1 MGSRAV
7 AAAAC
12 VAVAS
17 LVAAPAPASPRA
29 GLRPCSDGYSYS
41 GYAGREGSDDVSSAI
56 SALSLPSV
64 ATGHAAAWVGVGGVH
79 AGPGHAS
86 EWLQTGLAAFPR
98 LGLRLYVE
106 EVSRAKARR
115 FVDLGPAVVGRR
127 YRFLVRKTGADVW
140 RAFVDGRAVGRPA
153 FLPTGAGSWRPI
165 VTAES
170 WAAGSAAC
178 NRFSYRFDDV
188 SVGLDG
194 AERIGAPV
202 TRNRSGFSVS

>member
-1 MGSRAV
+1 MGCRAV

-17 LVAAPAPASPRA
+17 LVAAPAPASPRTGVTSCA
-29 GLRPCSDGYSYS
+29 PGYSYA
-41 GYAGREGSDDVSSAI
+41 GYAGRDGSGDVSATI
-56 SALSLPSV
+56 AALSRPSV

-79 AGPGHAS
+79 AGRGHAS

-106 EVSRAKARR
+106 EVSPGQARR
-115 FVDLGPAVVGRR
+115 FVDLGPAVVGRS
-127 YRFLVRKTGADVW
+127 YRFRVRETGADVW

-153 FLPTGAGSWRPI
+153 YLPTDAGSWRPV

-170 WAAGSAAC
+170 WAAGNAAC
-178 NRFSYRFDDV
+178 NLYAYRFEDV
-188 SVGLDG
+188 SVRLAD
-194 AERIGAPV
+194 AEPIGARV
-202 TRNRSGFSVS
+202 TRDRSGFSAS

>member
-1 MGSRAV
+1 VGCRAV

-17 LVAAPAPASPRA
+17 LVATPAPASPRTDVA
-29 GLRPCSDGYSYS
+29 TCAHGYTYA
-41 GYAGREGSDDVSSAI
+41 GYAGRDGSGDVSATIAAVSR
-56 SALSLPSV
+56 PSV
-64 ATGHAAAWVGVGGVH
+64 ATGHAAGWVGVGGAH
-79 AGPGHAS
+79 AGRGGAN

-106 EVSRAKARR
+106 EVSPGQARR

-127 YRFLVRKTGADVW
+127 YGFSVRETAADVW
-140 RAFVDGRAVGRPA
+140 RAFIDGRAVGRPA
-153 FLPTGAGSWRPI
+153 YLPTDAGSWRPV
-165 VTAES
+165 VTTES

-178 NRFSYRFDDV
+178 NRYAYRFDDV
-188 SVGLDG
+188 SVRLAD

-202 TRNRSGFSVS
+202 TRDRSGFSAS

>member
-1 MGSRAV
+1 
-7 AAAAC
+7 
-12 VAVAS
+12 

-29 GLRPCSDGYSYS
+29 GLRPCVPGYSYS
-41 GYAGREGSDDVSSAI
+41 GYAGREGSNDVSAAI
-56 SALSLPSV
+56 SAPSLPTV

-79 AGPGHAS
+79 AGPGQAS
-86 EWLQTGLAAFPR
+86 EWLQAGLVAFPR

-106 EVSRAKARR
+106 EVSRGEARR
-115 FVDLGPAVVGRR
+115 FVDLGPAVVGSR
-127 YRFLVRKTGADVW
+127 YRFRVRETGADVW

-153 FLPTGAGSWRPI
+153 YLPTGAGSWRPV

-178 NRFSYRFDDV
+178 NRYAYRFEDV

-202 TRNRSGFSVS
+202 TRDRGGFSAS

>member
-17 LVAAPAPASPRA
+17 LVAAPAPASPRV
-29 GLRPCSDGYSYS
+29 GLATCAQGYRYA
-41 GYAGREGSDDVSSAI
+41 GYAGRDGSDDVSATI
-56 SALSLPSV
+56 AALSRPSV
-64 ATGHAAAWVGVGGVH
+64 ATGHAAAWVGVGGIH
-79 AGPGHAS
+79 AGRGNAS
-86 EWLQTGLAAFPR
+86 EWLQAGLAAFPR

-106 EVSRAKARR
+106 EVSRGQARR

-127 YRFLVRKTGADVW
+127 YRIRVRETGLDVW

-153 FLPTGAGSWRPI
+153 YLPTDAGSWRPL

-170 WAAGSAAC
+170 WAAGSAVC
-178 NRFSYRFDDV
+178 NLYAYRFDDV
-188 SVGLDG
+188 SVRLGD
-194 AERIGAPV
+194 AERIGARI
-202 TRNRSGFSVS
+202 TRDRSGFSVS